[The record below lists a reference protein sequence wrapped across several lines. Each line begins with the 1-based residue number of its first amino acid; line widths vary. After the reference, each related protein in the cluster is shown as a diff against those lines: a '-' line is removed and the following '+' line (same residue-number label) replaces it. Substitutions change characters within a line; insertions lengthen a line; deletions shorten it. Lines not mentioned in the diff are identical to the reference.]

1 MSASLRAS
9 LAKAI
14 GAERVRAGLTQQQ
27 LADQL
32 GWSRRIISEIET
44 GKRQVRVDELP
55 EICEAIDCGVLDLLG
70 RAARADARK
79 LRLP

>member
-14 GAERVRAGLTQQQ
+14 GAERIRQELTQQQ
-27 LADQL
+27 LADRL

-55 EICEAIDCGVLDLLG
+55 EICEALNCGVRDLLS
-70 RAARADARK
+70 RSSRADARK
-79 LRLP
+79 LRL